1 MPLVAECVE
10 IAGRVGPRWSA
21 AREACDEIL
30 RTLDLEPAR
39 ADRADLEL
47 VPRRQTGIAKD
58 LGRDGDLVLAGELAP
73 VFTFLLET

>member
-21 AREACDEIL
+21 AREACDGIL

-58 LGRDGDLVLAGELAP
+58 LGRMVIWC
-73 VFTFLLET
+73 LLEILLTLYLSA